1 MSPVHPAVHLSSI
14 DEQRFG
20 IRTARTSNMTT
31 DVLNPVLDYC
41 RAHDVVLL
49 IARCLSSDLDAAH
62 AMEREGFLLM
72 DTLIH
77 YTRDLTREPLP
88 ADTWHGE
95 MRSVRPGEEHEV
107 RRIAAECFEGYVGHY
122 HADERLGR
130 TKCDEVYSSWA
141 FRSCIS
147 REVADDVLVAFL
159 GGRMAGFLTLKMASA
174 DVGEGPLFAVAPR
187 ARGRG
192 TSTALMLGG
201 MEWCRSRGAARMVIP
216 TQITNIASQ
225 RVWSRLGF
233 EPAYAEY
240 TFHKWFD

>member
-1 MSPVHPAVHLSSI
+1 MSAEQLTVCLSAI

-20 IRTARTSNMTT
+20 IRTARTSNMTA
-31 DVLNPVLDYC
+31 DVLFRVLDYC

-49 IARCLSSDLDAAH
+49 VARCLSSDTEAAQ

-77 YTRDLTREPLP
+77 YTRDLTRQPLP
-88 ADTWHGE
+88 PDTWHGE
-95 MRSVRPGEEHEV
+95 VRSVRPGEEHEV
-107 RRIAAECFEGYVGHY
+107 RRIAAKCFEGYLGHY
-122 HADERLGR
+122 HADERLDR

-141 FRSCIS
+141 YRSCIS

-159 GGRMAGFLTLKMASA
+159 DGRMAGFLTLKMGTA
-174 DVGEGPLFAVAPR
+174 DEGQGPLFAVDPR
-187 ARGRG
+187 ARGSGASTTLMIRG
-192 TSTALMLGG
+192 MK
-201 MEWCRSRGAARMVIP
+201 WCRSKGAARMVIP